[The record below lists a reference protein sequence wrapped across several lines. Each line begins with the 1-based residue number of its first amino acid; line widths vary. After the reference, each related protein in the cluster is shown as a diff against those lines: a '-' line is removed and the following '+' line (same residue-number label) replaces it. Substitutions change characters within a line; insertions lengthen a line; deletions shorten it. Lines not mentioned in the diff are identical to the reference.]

1 MPHFVRSV
9 VAAALLAAV
18 PFTTSHL
25 SAQSAP
31 GKAAKA
37 AKAAKATKASE
48 KSVDKA
54 AKAGSKEHMM
64 DHAMDHAMD
73 HDQMA
78 MGDHMKTGWKELD
91 AYHEYMEAT
100 WHPAKG
106 RKDLK
111 PLRAKANGM
120 AAAAKLLAGSTPP
133 RECNAPGL
141 RTAAA
146 GLSPATSD
154 LAVMVARNASDAEL
168 TSALAALHTKFAV
181 LEKGCS
187 AEAKAKNAVKH

>member
-1 MPHFVRSV
+1 MTPLLRSGL
-9 VAAALLAAV
+9 AAAILAAASLA
-18 PFTTSHL
+18 PSFAA
-25 SAQSAP
+25 AQAAP
-31 GKAAKA
+31 PKAGKAVGKA
-37 AKAAKATKASE
+37 
-48 KSVDKA
+48 VDKA
-54 AKAGSKEHMM
+54 GKADAKEHK
-64 DHAMDHAMD
+64 MDHAMD

-78 MGDHMKTGWKELD
+78 KGGHAMSGWKELD

-106 RKDLK
+106 KKDLK
-111 PLRAKANGM
+111 PLKEKANGM

-133 RECNAPGL
+133 KECDAPGL
-141 RTAAA
+141 RTAAS

-168 TSALAALHTKFAV
+168 TAALAALHTKFEV

-187 AEAKAKNAVKH
+187 AEAKAKNGMKH